1 LRGSGIHCGAGQRV
15 KSHSVVEVNV
25 TGTADPWVPAVEVN
39 VTGTADPW
47 VPAVKIIRIPCGG
60 GQKLAHPTW

>member
-15 KSHSVVEVNV
+15 KSHLV
-25 TGTADPWVPAVEVN
+25 VEVN